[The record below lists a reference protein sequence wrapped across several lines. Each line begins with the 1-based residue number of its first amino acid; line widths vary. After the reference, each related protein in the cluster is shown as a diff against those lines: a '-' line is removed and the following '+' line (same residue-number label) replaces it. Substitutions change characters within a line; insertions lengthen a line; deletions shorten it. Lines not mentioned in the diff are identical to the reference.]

1 MEMEIN
7 DANVV
12 SPSQY
17 LAMARRWWWALLLV
31 PLLAGATAWWFSS
44 QQKPTYRA
52 TATLFVDSATDSS
65 GDVQAAKL
73 LSKTYASLVASEPVL
88 ENVVAKLGLQQ
99 SPAALRPRISARNL
113 SDTQII
119 EVSANDPDAS
129 TAAAVANATAESFA
143 EWVAAQDTVNIEE
156 SSRLLEQSIEQARVN
171 VEQTA
176 AELATLRGKT
186 DTATPLD
193 QARISTLVASLEQYQ
208 DEYNTLRARQG
219 GLGLSPTSRVI
230 VTAPAVGVST
240 SGPLQ
245 PIRDAVLAFTLAFAL
260 ALVSIVL
267 FERTVDAIRSAED
280 VHRRVNAR
288 VLGSIPRVRHED
300 RLEVVAAPHSA
311 VSESFRSLR
320 TNLQLTTDQRGPGA
334 LVVTSPEPTIGRSLV
349 AGNLA
354 VAMAQAGHVV
364 VLVDGDMRRPY
375 QHVLFGVEN
384 NGGVSKILAS
394 YGRSGY
400 QQPGAYLETML
411 VPGPVRGLRLLVAGE
426 SPYDPAELLTGAK
439 FAHLVAELKTF
450 ADVIVIDSP
459 PVEEVSDALLLAST
473 ADTAVVVAEADQTRA
488 ATLRSTLASLKQTN
502 VGILGTVLYG
512 VGKARRQHSYM
523 SPAVAPEPRQVKSQ
537 PGISASH
544 RPVPANN
551 GRSTITLPT
560 EPGAE

>member
-1 MEMEIN
+1 MEMENN

-44 QQKPTYRA
+44 QQKPTYNA

-65 GDVQAAKL
+65 NDVQAAKL
-73 LSKTYASLVASEPVL
+73 LSKTYANLVASEPVL
-88 ENVVAKLGLQQ
+88 EKAVAKLGLQQ

-113 SDTQII
+113 LDTQII

-129 TAAAVANATAESFA
+129 TAASVANATAEAFA
-143 EWVAAQDTVNIEE
+143 EWVAAQDSVNIED
-156 SSRLLEQSIEQARVN
+156 SRRLLEQSLDEARVA
-171 VEQTA
+171 VDQTA
-176 AELATLRGKT
+176 AELAAVRGGAGT
-186 DTATPLD
+186 PTPLD
-193 QARISTLVASLEQYQ
+193 EARIATLVASLEQYQ
-208 DEYNTLRARQG
+208 DEYNTLREREAT
-219 GLGLSPTSRVI
+219 LGLAPRSRVI

-245 PIRDAVLAFTLAFAL
+245 PIRDAVLAFTLALSLVA
-260 ALVSIVL
+260 VSILLV
-267 FERTVDAIRSAED
+267 ERMVDAIRSVD
-280 VHRRVNAR
+280 DIRRRVNAR

-300 RLEVVAAPHSA
+300 RLEVVAAPHST

-384 NGGVSKILAS
+384 SGGVSKILAS

-439 FAHLVAELKTF
+439 FAHLLAELKTF

-523 SPAVAPEPRQVKSQ
+523 SPAVAPEPRQAKRQ

-544 RPVPANN
+544 SHVPANN
-551 GRSTITLPT
+551 GRPTITLPT